1 VVESEL
7 LFDTDN
13 ADNDDDDGDDVHIID
28 DNDDYK

>member
-13 ADNDDDDGDDVHIID
+13 ADNDDDDVHIID
-28 DNDDYK
+28 ENDDYK